1 MALINCSECGKEVSD
16 KAASCPN
23 CGNPIN
29 NNPIKKDVVVNTT
42 STTNEDLLKCPKCSS
57 TQLTSN
63 KKGFSGGKAVAGAV
77 LTGGIGLLA
86 GTIGSG
92 NVEITCLKCGTK
104 FKAGEYYKEKKKYD
118 EERAFY
124 QRSAKG
130 QESFV
135 GITIVFLIFSIIG
148 FIISY
153 KLFSNDWNLL
163 GTVFTLATIACV
175 GMTIFGI
182 YSESTRTPKE

>member
-16 KAASCPN
+16 KAVSCPN
-23 CGNPIN
+23 CGNPISQASN
-29 NNPIKKDVVVNTT
+29 TKPIVQSTPT
-42 STTNEDLLKCPKCSS
+42 SNSEDLLKCPKCGS

-92 NVEITCLKCGTK
+92 NVEITCLKCGTR
-104 FKAGEYYKEKKKYD
+104 FKAGEYHKEKKKYD

-153 KLFSNDWNLL
+153 KLFNNDWNLL